1 MANLESAIDAKMQ
14 QAAPAAAR
22 SSTWSS
28 TTTVFAATS
37 CGLLAGM
44 LVLAVKS
51 SGGDTVNTYTG
62 TQQAGDTTYTG
73 ANTVSGD
80 SNTLTGAVANTYTGA
95 NTMTGD
101 STYAG
106 GSAGAN
112 YGANTYNGDLSI
124 TNTGATPSSTK
135 PVAGINTC
143 EGSKPTSG
151 YDNFD
156 CSEAV
161 TLAIEQSGANVTRG
175 YQGSANSSGVVPTTT
190 AYWKAGMCPVNVHWH
205 LGAEHLSVGEY
216 DSHGT
221 GPDAAAHRNLAE
233 RKGHQCSKFDASN
246 PKFTKPFAWKHC
258 VGMTV
263 GETYE
268 VHWPHSARGACGTV
282 NQYQTPFYDG
292 VFCNNGRNGVG
303 AFDISTQAQI
313 GVQAQ
318 VFTIVNDENYYYPD
332 LMRGMI
338 VDGDF
343 GSDMAIYTGSTTGTS
358 RSNTV
363 CSGYSP
369 ITWQV
374 DRKCHMVSASTF
386 DKMCADMKSQR
397 DDMSSDLHAHGSR
410 EVVSD
415 NLAADNQVT
424 SADMHT
430 GATLAPATSIH
441 D

>member
-1 MANLESAIDAKMQ
+1 MSAAPVTIANLESAIDAKMEKS
-14 QAAPAAAR
+14 APAAALT
-22 SSTWSS
+22 SSRA
-28 TTTVFAATS
+28 TTSILGVTTI
-37 CGLLAGM
+37 GLLAGVI
-44 LVLAVKS
+44 VLAVKS
-51 SGGDTVNTYTG
+51 AGGDTSNVYTTQDAG
-62 TQQAGDTTYTG
+62 TTTNAG
-73 ANTVSGD
+73 VI
-80 SNTLTGAVANTYTGA
+80 
-95 NTMTGD
+95 
-101 STYAG
+101 TYA
-106 GSAGAN
+106 
-112 YGANTYNGDLSI
+112 
-124 TNTGATPSSTK
+124 GATPSSTK
-135 PVAGINTC
+135 PVAGTNTC

-151 YDNFD
+151 YDNFA

-161 TLAIEQSGANVTRG
+161 TNAIEQSGANVTRG
-175 YQGSANSSGVVPTTT
+175 YQGSANAGDVVPTTT

-221 GPDAAAHRNLAE
+221 GPDAAAHRNLAATGT

-246 PKFTKPFAWKHC
+246 PKFTKPFDWKHC

-292 VFCNNGRNGVG
+292 VFCNNNRNGVG
-303 AFDISTQAQI
+303 AFVSTQAQI

-397 DDMSSDLHAHGSR
+397 DDMSSYLHAHGSR